1 MLCCVT
7 CVDLRHEH
15 ATHAVCVSV
24 QCTHSTS
31 LIRVT
36 ASDGHIAGDMTG
48 RFALHWRSDGP
59 AHLLDLGPSG
69 TLATSTA
76 AGPKMFESMRAGP
89 LSCLKLTAVW
99 RLSIYTQHRH
109 HHEARHLVL
118 SPSPAWQGPWYRWRL
133 ALANRPIQPGY
144 CEGSGSLCCTLP
156 LLVKLSNLTPSTRI
170 AWSTEGQYLDMQATS
185 PGATARVAPA
195 LVDCTAH

>member
-15 ATHAVCVSV
+15 ATHAICVSV

-59 AHLLDLGPSG
+59 AHLLDLGSSG

-76 AGPKMFESMRAGP
+76 AGPKVFESMSPGP
-89 LSCLKLTAVW
+89 LTCLKLTAVW
-99 RLSIYTQHRH
+99 RLSIYIH
-109 HHEARHLVL
+109 
-118 SPSPAWQGPWYRWRL
+118 
-133 ALANRPIQPGY
+133 
-144 CEGSGSLCCTLP
+144 
-156 LLVKLSNLTPSTRI
+156 TRI
-170 AWSTEGQYLDMQATS
+170 TTRLGISCFLRPQLGKVHGTDGDWLSQIGPFSL
-185 PGATARVAPA
+185 ATA
-195 LVDCTAH
+195 

>member
-7 CVDLRHEH
+7 CVDLRHEN
-15 ATHAVCVSV
+15 ATHAICVSV

-76 AGPKMFESMRAGP
+76 AGPNMFESMRAGP
-89 LSCLKLTAVW
+89 LSCLKLTASVAPVD
-99 RLSIYTQHRH
+99 RH
-109 HHEARHLVL
+109 TTHASPRGSASRAFSVPSLARSLVPMEIGSRKSAHPAWL
-118 SPSPAWQGPWYRWRL
+118 PRSFRYPLLHSSPA
-133 ALANRPIQPGY
+133 
-144 CEGSGSLCCTLP
+144 C
-156 LLVKLSNLTPSTRI
+156 
-170 AWSTEGQYLDMQATS
+170 QAE
-185 PGATARVAPA
+185 
-195 LVDCTAH
+195 